1 MGIGRS
7 IAVVVVGVL
16 MMNFI
21 DQILGAALLQAVA
34 GGAITDQASYL
45 AVFDRPLVPALVV
58 VTHGLAALLSGYVMG
73 KLAGGRELQ
82 HAAAAAGL
90 AVIAFLAAPAA
101 PNMMVPPMWVRMAM
115 IAITPPGML
124 AGAYVRGQ
132 ARIARE
138 QS

>member
-7 IAVVVVGVL
+7 IPVVVVGVL

-21 DQILGAALLQAVA
+21 DRILGTALLQAVA
-34 GGAITDQASYL
+34 GGPIRDQAAYL
-45 AVFDRPLVPALVV
+45 AVFDKPLVPAVVV

-73 KLAGGRELQ
+73 KLAGTHEVQ
-82 HAAAAAGL
+82 HAAVAAGL
-90 AVIAFLAAPAA
+90 AVLASLAAPAA
-101 PNMMVPPMWVRMAM
+101 PNMLVPPTWVRVAM

-132 ARIARE
+132 ARVARG
-138 QS
+138 SP

>member
-1 MGIGRS
+1 MSIGRS

-21 DQILGAALLQAVA
+21 DQILGSALLQAVA

-45 AVFDRPLVPALVV
+45 AVFDRPLVPAVVV
-58 VTHGLAALLSGYVMG
+58 VTHGFAALLSGYVMG
-73 KLAGGRELQ
+73 KLAGSHEIQ
-82 HAAAAAGL
+82 HAAVAAGL
-90 AVIAFLAAPAA
+90 AVVALLAAGTA
-101 PNMMVPPMWVRMAM
+101 PNMMVPPLWVRVAM
-115 IAITPPGML
+115 IAVTPPGML

-132 ARIARE
+132 ARIVKE